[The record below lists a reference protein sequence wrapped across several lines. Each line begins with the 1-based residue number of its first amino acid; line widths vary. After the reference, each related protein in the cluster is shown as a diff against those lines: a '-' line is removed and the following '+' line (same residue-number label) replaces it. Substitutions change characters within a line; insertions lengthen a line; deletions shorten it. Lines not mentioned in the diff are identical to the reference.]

1 MKLYETMK
9 RKIINIFKIKSY
21 FASSIIEMCR
31 KHANRHCCIDNLRFS
46 DYTRLHHVTSMS
58 LSIGRKLVSR
68 RSLQSANLLS
78 QVPSSL
84 FSYEGCTWKVHSLKC
99 TSTYDRVN
107 FWSMPVANLT
117 DVCFP
122 IDKFMMISWWMCD

>member
-46 DYTRLHHVTSMS
+46 TRDYIMSRACLCRLVE
-58 LSIGRKLVSR
+58 
-68 RSLQSANLLS
+68 N
-78 QVPSSL
+78 
-84 FSYEGCTWKVHSLKC
+84 
-99 TSTYDRVN
+99 
-107 FWSMPVANLT
+107 
-117 DVCFP
+117 
-122 IDKFMMISWWMCD
+122 